1 MGIVSR
7 VALPD
12 LKTPSTFEKVR
23 LPSGVT
29 DPGRKPGVSRRGV
42 SASLSIAIFRPGNR
56 PPVTDMMA
64 AFAPPTKNPSLKAS
78 RMFRVQCRSFMIKD
92 VFTERSYSA
101 SRPADASPALR
112 PAWIARSE
120 EHTSEL
126 QSPFLI
132 SYAVFCL
139 KKKKIQNLISLFL
152 YIHNKKKK

>member
-56 PPVTDMMA
+56 PPVTVMMA
-64 AFAPPTKNPSLKAS
+64 AFAPPT
-78 RMFRVQCRSFMIKD
+78 
-92 VFTERSYSA
+92 
-101 SRPADASPALR
+101 
-112 PAWIARSE
+112 RSE

-126 QSPFLI
+126 QSRGHL
-132 SYAVFCL
+132 VCRL
-139 KKKKIQNLISLFL
+139 LLEKKKKKTKKNNIKNR
-152 YIHNKKKK
+152 KKKIYYEVH